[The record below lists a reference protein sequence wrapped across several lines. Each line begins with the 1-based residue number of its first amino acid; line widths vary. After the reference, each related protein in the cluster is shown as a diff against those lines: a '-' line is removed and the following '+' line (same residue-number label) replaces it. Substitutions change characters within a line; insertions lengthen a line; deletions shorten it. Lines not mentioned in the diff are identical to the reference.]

1 MGEKTGVLIV
11 FGGTFTTYL
20 LASLDRLNIEPI
32 QAFTLLIVFFLSSVI
47 GLAKYKVLGLSI
59 KEYLSS
65 NILAKIF
72 MIFIPFLVAL
82 ISISI
87 KAFHILVDL
96 SFIVLI
102 VEELVSFLISIQS
115 IRTRQYIKEIAF
127 YSILV
132 NKVKQLSFKLLKFE
146 ENNKGQK

>member
-115 IRTRQYIKEIAF
+115 IRTRKYI
-127 YSILV
+127 
-132 NKVKQLSFKLLKFE
+132 
-146 ENNKGQK
+146 